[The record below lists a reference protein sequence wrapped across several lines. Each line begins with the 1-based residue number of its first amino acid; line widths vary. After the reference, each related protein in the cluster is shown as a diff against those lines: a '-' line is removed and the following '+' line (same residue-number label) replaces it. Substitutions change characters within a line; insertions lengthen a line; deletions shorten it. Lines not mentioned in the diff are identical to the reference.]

1 MTKYFYERSQYNS
14 FKSQITYH
22 EILQKSDE
30 EFVEWAR
37 LVRKEVKDQWDD
49 KGIPPVVG
57 KDEDDIIES
66 FKKLRG
72 NPCDFHRDDPTD
84 DESLGI
90 IRNFNKDASSVNQ
103 FFPTMLKTRISVG
116 KSPDGATSIYDHFVK
131 DELEDKFIKAMKR
144 SIFSDSMYSFSRS
157 LVKDRNQN
165 PFWNGQSGVEFIKEV
180 KDGDVFTGKYDNH
193 HIWIDQYKELDPKNY
208 EFKSN
213 GETKRLYLTANE
225 VKDLIDEGYL
235 KRREVHTKGD
245 EIIETETLKSGK
257 VRQYHYLIRW
267 YEKDQPIFP
276 KIHQVFRLGLG
287 QPAVN
292 FPPLTAKWIYENY
305 TSHIDQEEPIHI
317 YDPSAGWGGRILGAM
332 TARKKIHYVGTDPNT
347 DNFLPNH
354 NISRYEYVA
363 DFYNDRCLTDFSD
376 EFLKFFEP
384 SVEPNTYEVFQDGSE
399 LIKNNP
405 DFQKY
410 KGKLDLVFTSPPYFN
425 REQYSEDES
434 QSFKAYGQ
442 YDEWKTNFLIPTLT
456 TAFNYLKPD
465 RYILW
470 NIADIKI
477 GSDVYFPLEQ
487 DSRECL
493 LDLGMEYHGKLKML
507 MTRMIGLDPS
517 SSGVQNAVEY
527 KGKFYKYEPIM
538 VFFKPKGYNG

>member
-14 FKSQITYH
+14 FESQITYH
-22 EILQKSDE
+22 EILQKTDE
-30 EFVEWAR
+30 EFVEWSR
-37 LVRKEVKDQWDD
+37 LVRKEVIDQWDG

-57 KDEDDIIES
+57 KDEDGIIES
-66 FKKLRG
+66 FKKLRS
-72 NPCDFHRDDPTD
+72 NPCDFHIDDPSD

-157 LVKDRNQN
+157 LVKDPKQN
-165 PFWNGQSGVEFIKEV
+165 PFWNGQGAVEFVKEV
-180 KDGDVFTGKYDNH
+180 SKGNIFTGKYSNC
-193 HIWIDQYKELDPKNY
+193 HIWLDQYKELDPENY
-208 EFKSN
+208 EFESN
-213 GETKRLYLTANE
+213 GESKRLYLTADE
-225 VKDLIDEGYL
+225 VTDLIDNGYL
-235 KRREVHTKGD
+235 KRHEVHTKGD
-245 EIIETETLKSGK
+245 EIIDREVLKSGK
-257 VRQYHYLIRW
+257 VRSYHYLIRW

-305 TSHIDQEEPIHI
+305 TSHIQQDEPLHI

-332 TARKKIHYVGTDPNT
+332 SSRKNIHYIGTDPNT
-347 DNFLPNH
+347 DNMIPELG
-354 NISRYEYVA
+354 ISRYQYVA

-384 SVEPNTYEVFQDGSE
+384 SVEPNTYHIFQDGSE
-399 LIKNNP
+399 LIKDNK
-405 DFQKY
+405 DFQQY

-442 YDEWKTNFLIPTLT
+442 YDEWRTNFLIPTLT

-470 NIADIKI
+470 NIASIKI
-477 GSDVYFPLEQ
+477 GSDTYFDLEG
-487 DSRECL
+487 DSIEAL
-493 LDLGMEYHGKLKML
+493 TKLGCEYKGKLKML
-507 MTRMIGLDPS
+507 MTRMIGLNPDS
-517 SSGVQNAVEY
+517 DGVKNSVEY
-527 KGKFYKYEPIM
+527 GGKWYKYEPIL
-538 VFFKPKGYNG
+538 VFYKPKH